1 MTVLRN
7 ALMAATALATF
18 AAMAPAHGEQ
28 GDFLVRARA
37 VYITP
42 DESAETSIGG
52 TVNIGTDTVPELDF
66 TYFVTDKLALEL
78 ILATNEHAVTA
89 VGTALGDVP
98 LGDITLLP
106 PTLTLQ
112 YHPLAGE
119 TFSPYV
125 GAGVNLTLFYDADL
139 PAGGVITDIDYDT
152 SVGFA
157 LQAGFD
163 VMITDNMFFNVD
175 AKKLFLGTNVDLN
188 GGGVT
193 ANVDIDPW
201 ILGAGIGFK
210 F

>member
-1 MTVLRN
+1 MTVLRT
-7 ALMAATALATF
+7 ALMAATAFTAIAAAT
-18 AAMAPAHGEQ
+18 PASAEQ
-28 GDFLVRARA
+28 GDFLVRARGL
-37 VYITP
+37 YITP

-52 TVNIGTDTVPELDF
+52 SVDIGTDFVPELDF
-66 TYFVTDKLALEL
+66 TYFVTDKVALEL

-89 VGTALGDVP
+89 INTAVGDVP

-112 YHPLAGE
+112 YHPLAGQK
-119 TFSPYV
+119 FSPYV

-139 PAGGVITDIDYDT
+139 PAGSIITDIDYDT

-163 VMITDNMFFNVD
+163 VMLTDKWFFNVD

-188 GGGVT
+188 GGAIT
-193 ANVDIDPW
+193 ADVDIDPW
-201 ILGAGIGFK
+201 ILGAGFGFK